1 MTAPSSRLPG
11 PEPRPSVAFTFAG
24 APIEARAGDTL
35 AMALWAAGE
44 RALRNSSKD
53 GAPRGVW
60 CNMGICYECLVV
72 ADGVTVRACT
82 TVVRDGMRVER
93 GGKP

>member
-1 MTAPSSRLPG
+1 MSGGRFIDLGGRAQVT
-11 PEPRPSVAFTFAG
+11 FTFAG
-24 APIEARAGDTL
+24 QSVTAFAGDTI

-44 RALRNSSKD
+44 RPLRASSVD
-53 GAPRGVW
+53 GAPRSMF

-72 ADGVTVRACT
+72 VDGVTMRACT
-82 TVVRDGMRVER
+82 TVVRDSMRVER